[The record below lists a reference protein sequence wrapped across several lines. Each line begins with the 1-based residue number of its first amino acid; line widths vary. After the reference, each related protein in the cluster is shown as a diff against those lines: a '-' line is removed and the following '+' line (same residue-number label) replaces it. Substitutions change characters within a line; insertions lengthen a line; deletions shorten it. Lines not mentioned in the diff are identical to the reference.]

1 MDLSSLRRAGLAG
14 AIVAGSVA
22 ATVGGIAL
30 LFRTEGRMAAQTV
43 GHRLG
48 DRGPDADRVYRPAWG
63 NPLLLVVAGD
73 SVAGSLGAA
82 TASATLGANLA
93 VALSDH
99 AHRAVELRTVAAV
112 GARTSTLDHQ
122 IDTLPEGTVP
132 DIAVIVVGGNDLTNH
147 VPLADSI
154 KALGAVIGRLRAAG
168 SEVVVGTCPDFDTL
182 PSLPSPL
189 REFGGQMSRRL
200 AAAQFKAAR
209 AAGAHPVLLGRA
221 VRQIFL
227 AEPHDMFAID
237 GFHPSSL
244 GYRRA
249 TAAMIPAVLAA
260 YDAGRPGSAGPAAG
274 GPSSAVPPLR
284 PGND

>member
-1 MDLSSLRRAGLAG
+1 MDVMQLRRAGLAG
-14 AIVAGSVA
+14 AIVAASVA
-22 ATVGGIAL
+22 ATVGGVAL
-30 LFRTEGRMAAQTV
+30 LFRTEGRMAQQTV

-48 DRGPDADRVYRPAWG
+48 DRGPDADRVYRHAWG
-63 NPLLLVVAGD
+63 STVHLVVAGD
-73 SVAGSLGAA
+73 SVADSLGAA

-99 AHRAVELRTVAAV
+99 AHRAVELRTVAVV
-112 GARTSTLDHQ
+112 GARSSTINAQ
-122 IDTLPEGTVP
+122 IDSLEDGFDP
-132 DIAVIVVGGNDLTNH
+132 DITVIIVGGNDLTNH
-147 VPLADSI
+147 VPLTESI
-154 KALGAVIGRLRAAG
+154 KELREVVLRLRANG
-168 SEVVVGTCPDFDTL
+168 SEVVVGTVPDFDTL

-200 AAAQFKAAR
+200 ATAQFKAAA

-227 AEPHDMFAID
+227 ADPHNMFAID

-249 TAAMIPAVLAA
+249 AAALIPAMLGA
-260 YDAGRPGSAGPAAG
+260 YDAGLQQAG
-274 GPSSAVPPLR
+274 GTATAVPPLR
-284 PGND
+284 PGSD